1 MNTQNINNCLGLV
14 YTNRSLSRF
23 GNGNIPSTFLTPKIK
38 QCLGLIYINRNL
50 SRFGK
55 KNGRIMEKDFNNN
68 ISKSNNISK
77 K

>member
-55 KNGRIMEKDFNNN
+55 KNERIMEKDFNNCVWTCRR
-68 ISKSNNISK
+68 K